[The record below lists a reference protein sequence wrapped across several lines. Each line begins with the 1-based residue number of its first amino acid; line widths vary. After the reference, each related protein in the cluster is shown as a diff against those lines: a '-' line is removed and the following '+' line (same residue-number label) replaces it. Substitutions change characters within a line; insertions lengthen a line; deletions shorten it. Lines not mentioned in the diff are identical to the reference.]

1 MVHEPLSG
9 NIAVLTVLPLC
20 TTSHFFLKLFNTRIF
35 PIFLTNLWVTDE
47 GTFSPCDLQEAGWG
61 EHGVSRN
68 QSWKGP
74 SPGLKL
80 AAGER
85 NAAAKAFWGAGP
97 ARRSRLLPMC
107 AWSATLLPHL
117 L

>member
-9 NIAVLTVLPLC
+9 NIAVLTVLPLR

-47 GTFSPCDLQEAGWG
+47 GNFSPCDLQEAGWG

-68 QSWKGP
+68 QS
-74 SPGLKL
+74 
-80 AAGER
+80 
-85 NAAAKAFWGAGP
+85 
-97 ARRSRLLPMC
+97 
-107 AWSATLLPHL
+107 
-117 L
+117 